1 LQGYELLLLFYY
13 YYYYDRHAPE
23 NRHPSAYTD
32 DGWMDGLLSS
42 GNTQRVTKIVD
53 FGKFLVFDQDILDN
67 WGNQSGSSRILGL
80 GLGNLNPGRLI
91 FLISSLSFLSQIILV
106 PFIKILIIFCHVRST

>member
-1 LQGYELLLLFYY
+1 
-13 YYYYDRHAPE
+13 
-23 NRHPSAYTD
+23 
-32 DGWMDGLLSS
+32 MDGLLSS